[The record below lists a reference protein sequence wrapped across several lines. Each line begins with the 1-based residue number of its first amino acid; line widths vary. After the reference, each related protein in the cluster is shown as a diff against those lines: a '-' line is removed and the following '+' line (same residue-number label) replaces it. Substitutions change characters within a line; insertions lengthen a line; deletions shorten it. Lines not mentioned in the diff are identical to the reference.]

1 MRSRVYILPLL
12 TKNQTYFLIM
22 KKITLLLITALCI
35 SLNAYSYDLAINEE
49 KITQVILR
57 GVIAKQPRSGS
68 LHQLVNCYY
77 YNGSLYVDCN
87 VDVEMIQVSVTSTN
101 TGDQYE
107 EYSDGYIQSLS
118 VSVPNTPGM
127 YYVEITIDSSTLYG
141 YYQI

>member
-1 MRSRVYILPLL
+1 MSSNV
-12 TKNQTYFLIM
+12 F
-22 KKITLLLITALCI
+22 
-35 SLNAYSYDLAINEE
+35 SYDSALIEK

-57 GVIAKQPRSGS
+57 GVPTKQPRGVSSTS
-68 LHQLVNCYY
+68 LVSCYY
-77 YNGSLYVDCN
+77 CDGLLCVDCYVDA
-87 VDVEMIQVSVTSTN
+87 EMIQVSVTSTN

-118 VSVPNTPGM
+118 VSVPNTPGT